1 MLIATSRYHARDVI
15 LASPLAPVRVAVG
28 APRFPFGFDLAGA
41 CSMLVPYGAFGR
53 NLSHDEFESAYR
65 TRLDRFGVDAIRS
78 QLERLAVD
86 APGVVLLCFE
96 DVHAGQSCHRRVFA
110 QWWQERTGEEVPEL

>member
-1 MLIATSRYHARDVI
+1 MLIATSRYQGHSAI
-15 LASPLAPVRVAVG
+15 LASGLAPVRVTVG
-28 APRFPFGFDLAGA
+28 APRFRLGFDLAGA
-41 CSMLVPYGAFGR
+41 CTMLAPYGAFGR
-53 NLSHDEFESAYR
+53 DLDDEEFAAVYR
-65 TRLDRFGVDAIRS
+65 QRLDRFGVDAIRS
-78 QLERLAVD
+78 ELKTLAGD